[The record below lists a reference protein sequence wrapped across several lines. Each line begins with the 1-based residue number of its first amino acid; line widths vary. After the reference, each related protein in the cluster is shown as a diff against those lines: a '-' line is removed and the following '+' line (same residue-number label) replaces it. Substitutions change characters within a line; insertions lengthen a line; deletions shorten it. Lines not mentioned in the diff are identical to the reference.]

1 MLEEMPGPGLAD
13 AARQGAQT
21 SRVTAKKPWQL
32 GVALL
37 TLFGAAV
44 LPERSLV
51 LPQDKAPL
59 HESMYAEGRRLYAA
73 VHGLARPATGASTVQ
88 DIARPTIS
96 VLSWAAAPCASGQQ
110 SPQPAMQHTLG
121 RTATGSASATAS
133 PAKRARDE
141 SGSSMAAPDGSRR
154 RRRQSDDTPLNQYRC
169 LACNDVFGS
178 YYAYERHMEH
188 TLWCEDAEAGCE
200 LVDVEQEARDKLD
213 AATGDRS
220 YALDIQQH
228 LVGSYADLQYDRLV
242 ARTCIQSTIKE
253 QLVEPLV
260 SKIKDEIFRRLAKT
274 PQEQQCLEKQIGAVF
289 EVHAGIETEFLEEAV
304 LRRTFKPVKPVK
316 RELVDRP
323 DAQGVAQGSRRGDF
337 VYDVPMKQELEAM
350 LAKDP
355 SLHAQLKQASE
366 AWATERPEPGDSRTV
381 YADFCDGEVLQ
392 SHPGLGR
399 ASDRSDGTVRLAFIL
414 YYDDLEVV
422 NPLGAFHGTH
432 KLGMFYWALVNIE
445 PSERMSFHNLHL
457 MTVALVSDID
467 YYGIEQ
473 VISGL
478 PGDDSFGSAMT
489 ALDSGMD
496 VQLAGGSTER
506 MRGWCICLS
515 ADYPAAALCS
525 GFKKSVS
532 AVVFCRECYLSK
544 HDESYPAPTSFLE
557 DNGDLNCEC
566 CLRDKATMDADFAH
580 FQTLSSDTAKAEFLT
595 SIGMN
600 SFSHA
605 FTRVPHFDISRC
617 IPYDF
622 MHCELEGTCKNELA
636 AMLFYFLRKRP
647 TWGFTLEKLNAAIRS
662 YVWPAGFAPPT
673 FTAGYLEKGTK
684 DGKCKTGCHVHMTSG
699 DMAIFMRHSIDLLLP
714 LIKDTADPLWR
725 CWVAHAHYVR
735 LLLQHSLT
743 HTELVELDR
752 LIYEHHKL
760 FLAAEEYGERLF
772 KPKNHFACHFPSDI
786 LNHGPVRNYWC
797 MRFEA
802 LNQMFKTFAK
812 TGSFKNTCG
821 RCAGMWTTKV
831 AIQRTRC
838 TQGNAGQVHA
848 VRCSPPTTYQR
859 DADHCFLGKDSVG
872 AQIVDGLFAQ
882 LTELEQLTL
891 EWVPTFN
898 FGGTEYRAG
907 QSWLQATYDGQQ
919 RLAYFPEQSVFRF
932 NGRLFALLHLYPA
945 AQRDQHGLPTIT
957 IPEGFEPE
965 ARVVALSSPK
975 LQCVT
980 ALWLTYRV
988 QRGTT
993 TMYRFTPLL

>member
-1 MLEEMPGPGLAD
+1 MLEDMPGLVDDNDDRHGS
-13 AARQGAQT
+13 RT

-37 TLFGAAV
+37 TLFGAAAV

-51 LPQDKAPL
+51 LPQDKTPL

-73 VHGLARPATGASTVQ
+73 VNGLERPATGASTGQ

-96 VLSWAAAPCASGQQ
+96 VLLLAAAPCANGQT
-110 SPQPAMQHTLG
+110 PPPAMQRTLG
-121 RTATGSASATAS
+121 RTATGSPSATAS

-141 SGSSMAAPDGSRR
+141 SGGSMAAPDGSRQ

-178 YYAYERHMEH
+178 YYAYEKHMAG
-188 TLWCEDAEAGCE
+188 TSWCEEAEAGCE
-200 LVDVEQEARDKLD
+200 LVDVQQEACDKLD
-213 AATGDRS
+213 AAAGDSS

-228 LVGSYADLQYDRLV
+228 LVGSYADLQYDKLV

-253 QLVEPLV
+253 QLVTPLV

-337 VYDVPMKQELEAM
+337 VYDVPMKEELEAM

-381 YADFCDGEVLQ
+381 YADFCDGDVLQ

-432 KLGMFYWALVNIE
+432 KLGMFYWALVNIA

-478 PGDDSFGSAMT
+478 PGDNSFGSAMT
-489 ALDSGMD
+489 ALDGGMD

-515 ADYPAAALCS
+515 ADYPAAALCC

-532 AVVFCRECYLSK
+532 AVVYCRECYVSK

-557 DNGDLNCEC
+557 DNGDLKCES
-566 CLRDKATMDADFAH
+566 CLRDQATMAADFAH

-647 TWGFTLEKLNAAIRS
+647 TWGFTLAKLNAAIRS
-662 YVWPAGFAPPT
+662 YAWPAGFAPPT

-752 LIYEHHKL
+752 LIYKHHEL
-760 FLAAEEYGERLF
+760 FLAAKEYGPRLF
-772 KPKNHFACHFPSDI
+772 KPKNHFACHFPADI

-821 RCAGMWTTKV
+821 RCADMWTTKV

-838 TQGNAGQVHA
+838 TQGTAGKTHVA
-848 VRCSPPTTYQR
+848 RCSMPTTYQR
-859 DADHCFLGKDSVG
+859 DADHCFSGKDSVG
-872 AQIVDGLFAQ
+872 AQIVSGLFAKRA
-882 LTELEQLTL
+882 ELEQLTL
-891 EWVPTFN
+891 EWVSTFYL
-898 FGGTEYRAG
+898 GGDEYRAG
-907 QSWLQATYDGQQ
+907 QSWLQATYEGQQ
-919 RLAYFPEQSVFRF
+919 SLAYFPEQSVFRF

-945 AQRDQHGLPTIT
+945 AQRDEHGLPTIT

-975 LQCVT
+975 LQSVT

-988 QRGTT
+988 QRGRT